1 MRIPQVEGPA
11 GSERASS
18 GERDGQPKRRTRAD
32 RGAVRRKS
40 GASEWVGLARGEKA
54 TMFGF
59 TRRTNGPAK
68 SEFEALALEHMD
80 ALYASALRLT
90 RSPKDAEDL
99 VQDTYLKAFRFFSSF
114 EQGTNIKAWLF
125 KILTNTFINK
135 YRRKVKEKEM
145 ADAPAEDVMLDRF
158 VSSDQVRALQDPE
171 GDYFNKLL
179 SDEVVEALDQV
190 PVDFRMVVILS
201 DIQDF
206 SYKEIAE
213 IVGCPVGT
221 VMSRLFR
228 GRRILQKQLYDY
240 AVREG
245 IITPPQDETG
255 SPIDLEA
262 YRARKKVSG

>member
-1 MRIPQVEGPA
+1 
-11 GSERASS
+11 
-18 GERDGQPKRRTRAD
+18 
-32 RGAVRRKS
+32 
-40 GASEWVGLARGEKA
+40 
-54 TMFGF
+54 MFGF
-59 TRRTNGPAK
+59 LKRK
-68 SEFEALALEHMD
+68 SVQTKTEFETLALEHMD

-99 VQDTYLKAFRFFSSF
+99 VQDTYLKAFRFFDSF
-114 EQGTNIKAWLF
+114 ERGTNIKAWLF

-135 YRRKVKEKEM
+135 YRRRVKEKEL

-158 VSSDQVRALQDPE
+158 VSGDQVRALQDPE
-171 GDYFNKLL
+171 TDFFSKLL

-190 PVDFRMVVILS
+190 PVDFRMVVILA
-201 DIQDF
+201 DVQDF

-228 GRRILQKQLYDY
+228 GRRILQKHLYEY

-245 IITPPQDETG
+245 VIVPPEDQTG
-255 SPIDLEA
+255 APVDLEA
-262 YRARKKVSG
+262 FRARKKAAG